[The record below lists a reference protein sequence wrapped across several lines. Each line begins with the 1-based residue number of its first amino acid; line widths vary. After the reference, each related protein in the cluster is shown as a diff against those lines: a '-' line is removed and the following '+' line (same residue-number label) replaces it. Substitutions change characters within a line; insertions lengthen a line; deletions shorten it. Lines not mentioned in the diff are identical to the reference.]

1 MRVAPPHKP
10 KEHNMKGTI
19 KDRAFDVAKEA
30 TDRGLWTVETGLA
43 FMQVAAEDEK
53 TVEFWETELSKKS

>member
-1 MRVAPPHKP
+1 MASWISP
-10 KEHNMKGTI
+10 
-19 KDRAFDVAKEA
+19 VAKEA
-30 TDRGLWTVETGLA
+30 TDRGLWKVETGLA

>member
-1 MRVAPPHKP
+1 
-10 KEHNMKGTI
+10 MKGTI

-30 TDRGLWTVETGLA
+30 TDMGLWTVETGLA